1 MKEIYKL
8 LIEILKDSTI
18 VNYRLDSNNYLS
30 NDLMEIYQIKYHDM
44 EFEICVDKQISKK
57 IVNVNL
63 YHMNDKYNFDY
74 TFSWFYSFLIRM
86 HLRKYKKKMIK
97 EKKEKSYEASIKQ
110 ILKNIKNEYK

>member
-18 VNYRLDSNNYLS
+18 INYKVDSNDILS
-30 NDLMEIYQIKYHDM
+30 NDLMEIYLMKYRDM

-57 IVNVNL
+57 IVNVHL
-63 YHMNDKYNFDY
+63 YHMNNRYNFDY
-74 TFSWFYSFLIRM
+74 TFSWFYSFLIRI

-97 EKKEKSYEASIKQ
+97 EKKEKSYEASIKH
-110 ILKNIKNEYK
+110 ILTDIKKENK